1 MEIYLWPTGDA
12 SENLYSTSKYQID
25 RIGQEEAQPAGDQM
39 IKQFAVPEAWS
50 VPGQRCPW
58 IGSGRC
64 NSSGRL
70 WNSRDLERGKGAA
83 AVDISFVT
91 VDAFAPDA
99 DPWVPVGAISAVS
112 EESGDFLLRLGD
124 ETLAIR
130 LSILSATCLRVRFS
144 PRADADYETETSLA
158 VIDRDIG
165 PVDVRVAENTSQRRC
180 AAGAERTGQGA
191 GRDRRMRGPTRS
203 APAGPAS
210 QGQCA
215 QEDRTTRIAWIFH
228 RPPRHDPA
236 GRQRNIDICVDR
248 LHDLFAADQLRQP
261 SRIEAAFGEQARA
274 LIM

>member
-1 MEIYLWPTGDA
+1 
-12 SENLYSTSKYQID
+12 
-25 RIGQEEAQPAGDQM
+25 
-39 IKQFAVPEAWS
+39 
-50 VPGQRCPW
+50 
-58 IGSGRC
+58 
-64 NSSGRL
+64 
-70 WNSRDLERGKGAA
+70 
-83 AVDISFVT
+83 VDISFVT

-215 QEDRTTRIAWIFH
+215 QEDRTTRRSILRGFFTDHHAMIL
-228 RPPRHDPA
+228 RDDSATSTYASIDSTTCSPPTSY
-236 GRQRNIDICVDR
+236 V
-248 LHDLFAADQLRQP
+248 
-261 SRIEAAFGEQARA
+261 SRRVSKPPLANKPEH
-274 LIM
+274 